1 METTELTDRVKKFF
15 SDFAEGN
22 PETFFDS
29 IHPDVVWEVSSPPNH
44 PALGVHKGKS
54 AFRKIF
60 EEVLPL
66 VEFEHLEVVEVLG
79 AGDRTAAIYRER
91 VRVVAT
97 GKTLEQEIVMAN
109 RWKDGK
115 IIEYHEYIDSAAL
128 GEAFSPD

>member
-1 METTELTDRVKKFF
+1 MGTNEYGERVKKFF
-15 SDFAEGN
+15 ADFAAGN

-29 IHPDVVWEVSSPPNH
+29 LHEDVVWEVSSPPNH
-44 PALGVHKGKS
+44 PAFGVHKGKR

-60 EEVLPL
+60 EEILPL
-66 VEFEHLEVVEVLG
+66 VEFEHLEVIDVLA

-97 GKTLEQEIVMAN
+97 GKTLEQEIVMGN

-115 IIEYHEYIDSAAL
+115 IIEYREYIDSAAL
-128 GEAFSPD
+128 GDAFSPD

>member
-1 METTELTDRVKKFF
+1 MDTAKLIAQVRKNF
-15 SDFAEGN
+15 SDFAAGN
-22 PETFFDS
+22 AETFFDS

-44 PALGVHKGKS
+44 PALGVHKGKA

-97 GKTLEQEIVMAN
+97 GKTLEQEIVMGN

-115 IIEYHEYIDSAAL
+115 IIEYREYIDSAAL
-128 GEAFSPD
+128 EEAFTAD